1 YTVAGALIAAIAFWH
16 LAKVARG
23 RTTSQISDAEEVES
37 VRTWRWASKFGAWV
51 LIVACVGVVLSGD
64 YQGKVMTDAQ
74 PMK

>member
-1 YTVAGALIAAIAFWH
+1 SNPVFKATFVHQISSSYTVAGALIAAIAFWH

-51 LIVACVGVVLSGD
+51 LIVACVGVVL
-64 YQGKVMTDAQ
+64 
-74 PMK
+74 